1 MSKYHM
7 NSYDVWLDCIDT
19 KRNEIIELE
28 NKLEEINHN
37 ILDEFLFTGNE
48 KVRDDLLQEY
58 RNTNSELASQQRQL
72 EYLNLMDKVKYNLL
86 EKQLDKIKTQ
96 SCKKNENYRRYQDC
110 KKMFL

>member
-1 MSKYHM
+1 MSYKD
-7 NSYDVWLDCIDT
+7 NSYDVWLDATLETQNKIS
-19 KRNEIIELE
+19 ELSSD
-28 NKLEEINHN
+28 LEEIHHQ
-37 ILDEFLFTGNE
+37 ILDEYLGTKNQY
-48 KVRDDLLQEY
+48 VRDELLDAY
-58 RNTNSELASQQRQL
+58 KKTKSELCSKERQL

>member
-19 KRNEIIELE
+19 KRNEIIEIE
-28 NKLEEINHN
+28 NKLEAINHN

-58 RNTNSELASQQRQL
+58 RNTNSELAFQQRQL

-86 EKQLDKIKTQ
+86 EKQLNKIKTQ